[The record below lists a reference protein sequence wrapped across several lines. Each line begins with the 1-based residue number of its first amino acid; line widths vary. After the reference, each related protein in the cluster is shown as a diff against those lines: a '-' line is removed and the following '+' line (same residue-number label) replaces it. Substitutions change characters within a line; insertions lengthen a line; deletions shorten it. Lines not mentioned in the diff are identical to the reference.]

1 MKFKGGN
8 YLNIKLSALDQS
20 PIGEGSNSSEALRNT
35 IVLAQ
40 ELEKLGYYRFWVSEH
55 HDTRSLAGSSPEI
68 LISSIAAKTNKI
80 RVGSGGVMLPNY
92 SPYKVAENF
101 KVLEALYPNRIDLG
115 IGRAP
120 GGMPLASKALM
131 QGRSIFNDN
140 YEEKVLYLVRYIYDI
155 VPENHE
161 FSGLKATPIVNTYP
175 EIHILGSSGGSA
187 GLAANIGASYAYA
200 QFITGGM
207 GVSSVNWYRDNF
219 KKSVVSLSPNTI
231 ICSFVIC
238 CETEEEISNQVAI
251 MDLTLLLVE
260 TGKSYGMPSLEK
272 ALAYKYS
279 EGEMQ
284 IVKRNRKR
292 MIIGTPD
299 KVKEQIINMSKLY
312 NTDEFMIINLNTN
325 LEDKIKSYKLISESF

>member
-1 MKFKGGN
+1 M
-8 YLNIKLSALDQS
+8 NIKLSALDQS
-20 PIGEGSNSSEALRNT
+20 PMGEGSNSTEALRNT
-35 IVLAQ
+35 IVLGQ

-68 LISSIAAKTNKI
+68 LISSIAAKTTKI

-120 GGMPLASKALM
+120 GGMLLASKALM

-140 YEEKVLYLVRYIYDI
+140 YEEKVLDLIRYIYDI

-161 FSGLKATPIVNTYP
+161 FSGLKATPIINTYP

-187 GLAANIGASYAYA
+187 SLAAEVGASYAYA

-207 GVSSVNWYRDNF
+207 GVSSVNWYRDKF
-219 KKSVVSLSPNTI
+219 KKSVVSTAANTI

-238 CETEEEISNQVAI
+238 GETEEEVNNQTAM

-260 TGKSYGMPSLEK
+260 TGKSYGVPSLEK

-279 EGEMQ
+279 EEEMK
-284 IVKRNRKR
+284 IVSRNRRR

-299 KVKEQIINMSKLY
+299 KVKEEIINMSKLY

-325 LEDKIKSYKLISESF
+325 LEEKIKSYKLISEAFK

>member
-1 MKFKGGN
+1 MH
-8 YLNIKLSALDQS
+8 IKLSALDQS
-20 PIGEGSNSSEALRNT
+20 PIAENSNSREALMNT
-35 IVLAQ
+35 IKLAE

-55 HDTRSLAGSSPEI
+55 HDTKSLAGSSPEI
-68 LISSIAAKTNKI
+68 LISSIAAKTKKI

-92 SPYKVAENF
+92 SAYKVAENF

-120 GGMPLASKALM
+120 GGMPLATKALM

-140 YEEKVLYLVRYIYDI
+140 YEEKVLDLIRYIYDI

-161 FSGLKATPIVNTYP
+161 FSGLKATPIVDTYP

-187 GLAANIGASYAYA
+187 SLAAEVGASYAYA

-219 KKSVVSLSPNTI
+219 KGTIMSSSPNTI

-238 CETEEEISNQVAI
+238 AENEEDVKNQLAI

-260 TGKSYGMPSLEK
+260 TGKS
-272 ALAYKYS
+272 
-279 EGEMQ
+279 
-284 IVKRNRKR
+284 
-292 MIIGTPD
+292 
-299 KVKEQIINMSKLY
+299 
-312 NTDEFMIINLNTN
+312 LN
-325 LEDKIKSYKLISESF
+325 

>member
-1 MKFKGGN
+1 M
-8 YLNIKLSALDQS
+8 NIKLSALDQS
-20 PIGEGSNSSEALRNT
+20 PIGEGSNSTEALRNT

-68 LISSIAAKTNKI
+68 LISSIAAKTSKI

-131 QGRSIFNDN
+131 QGRSIFSDN
-140 YEEKVLYLVRYIYDI
+140 YEEKVLDLIRYIYDI

-161 FSGLKATPIVNTYP
+161 FSGLKATPLVNTYP

-187 GLAANIGASYAYA
+187 SLAAGTGASYAYA

-219 KKSVVSLSPNTI
+219 KKSVVSSSPNTI

-238 CETEEEISNQVAI
+238 AETEEEVNNQAAM

-260 TGKSYGMPSLEK
+260 TGKSYGIPSLER

-279 EGEMQ
+279 EAEMK
-284 IVKRNRKR
+284 IVNRNRRR

-299 KVKEQIINMSKLY
+299 KVKEQIIDMSKFY

-325 LEDKIKSYKLISESF
+325 LDEKIKSYKLISEAFN

>member
-1 MKFKGGN
+1 M
-8 YLNIKLSALDQS
+8 NIKLSALDQS

-140 YEEKVLYLVRYIYDI
+140 YEEKVLDLVRYIYDI

-238 CETEEEISNQVAI
+238 CET
-251 MDLTLLLVE
+251 
-260 TGKSYGMPSLEK
+260 GKSYGMPSLEK

>member
-140 YEEKVLYLVRYIYDI
+140 YEEKVLDLVRYIYDI

-175 EIHILGSSGGSA
+175 EIHILGSSGEVQD
-187 GLAANIGASYAYA
+187 L
-200 QFITGGM
+200 Q
-207 GVSSVNWYRDNF
+207 
-219 KKSVVSLSPNTI
+219 
-231 ICSFVIC
+231 
-238 CETEEEISNQVAI
+238 
-251 MDLTLLLVE
+251 LTLAHLMHMLIYYWR
-260 TGKSYGMPSLEK
+260 YG
-272 ALAYKYS
+272 
-279 EGEMQ
+279 
-284 IVKRNRKR
+284 
-292 MIIGTPD
+292 
-299 KVKEQIINMSKLY
+299 SKL
-312 NTDEFMIINLNTN
+312 
-325 LEDKIKSYKLISESF
+325 SKLV

>member
-1 MKFKGGN
+1 MD
-8 YLNIKLSALDQS
+8 IKLSALDQS
-20 PIGEGSNSSEALRNT
+20 PIGEGSNSTEALRNT
-35 IVLAQ
+35 ITLAQ

-131 QGRSIFNDN
+131 QGRSIFTDN
-140 YEEKVLYLVRYIYDI
+140 YEEKVLDLVRYIYDI
-155 VPENHE
+155 VPESHE
-161 FSGLKATPIVNTYP
+161 FNGLKATPIISTYP

-187 GLAANIGASYAYA
+187 GLAAEIGASYAYA
-200 QFITGGM
+200 QFITAGM
-207 GVSSVNWYRDNF
+207 GVSSVNWYRDKF
-219 KKSVVSLSPNTI
+219 KESVISSSPNTI

-238 CETEEEISNQVAI
+238 CETEEEVNNQLAI

-260 TGKSYGMPSLEK
+260 TGKAYKVPSLER
-272 ALAYKYS
+272 ALNYKYS
-279 EGEMQ
+279 QSEAQ
-284 IVKRNRKR
+284 VINRNSRR
-292 MIIGTPD
+292 MIYGTPE
-299 KVKEQIINMSKLY
+299 KVKEQLINMSKLY
-312 NTDEFMIINLNTN
+312 NTSEFMIINLSANID
-325 LEDKIKSYKLISESF
+325 DKIKSYRLISEAFK

>member
-1 MKFKGGN
+1 MD
-8 YLNIKLSALDQS
+8 IKLSALDQS
-20 PIGEGSNSSEALRNT
+20 PIGEGSNSTEALRNT
-35 IVLAQ
+35 ITLAQ

-131 QGRSIFNDN
+131 QGRSIFTDN
-140 YEEKVLYLVRYIYDI
+140 YEEKVLDLVRYIYDI
-155 VPENHE
+155 VPESHE
-161 FSGLKATPIVNTYP
+161 FNGLKATPIISTYP

-187 GLAANIGASYAYA
+187 GLAAEIGASYAYA
-200 QFITGGM
+200 QFITAGM
-207 GVSSVNWYRDNF
+207 GVSSVNWYRDKF
-219 KKSVVSLSPNTI
+219 KESVISSSPNTI

-238 CETEEEISNQVAI
+238 CETEEEVNNQLAI

-260 TGKSYGMPSLEK
+260 TGKAYKVPSLER
-272 ALAYKYS
+272 ALNYKYS
-279 EGEMQ
+279 QSEAQ
-284 IVKRNRKR
+284 VINRNRRR
-292 MIIGTPD
+292 MIYGTPE
-299 KVKEQIINMSKLY
+299 KVKEQLINMSKLY
-312 NTDEFMIINLNTN
+312 NTSEFMIINLSANID
-325 LEDKIKSYKLISESF
+325 DKIKSYRLISEAFK

>member
-1 MKFKGGN
+1 M
-8 YLNIKLSALDQS
+8 NIKLSALDQS
-20 PIGEGSNSSEALRNT
+20 PIREGSTSTEALNNT
-35 IVLAQ
+35 ITLAV

-55 HDTRSLAGSSPEI
+55 HDTKSLAGSSPEV
-68 LISSIAAKTNKI
+68 LISSIAARTNKI

-115 IGRAP
+115 LGRAP
-120 GGMPLASKALM
+120 GGMPLATKALM

-140 YEEKVLYLVRYIYDI
+140 YEEKVLDLVRYIYDI

-161 FSGLKATPIVNTYP
+161 FSGLKATPIINTYP

-187 GLAANIGASYAYA
+187 GLASGIGASYAYA

-219 KKSVVSLSPNTI
+219 KKSVISSAPNTI

-238 CETEEEISNQVAI
+238 GETEEEVNNQIAI

-260 TGKSYGMPSLEK
+260 MGKSLGVPSLEK
-272 ALAYKYS
+272 ALNYKYS
-279 EGEMQ
+279 EAEMK
-284 IVKRNRKR
+284 VVNRNRKR
-292 MIIGTPD
+292 MIVGTPD
-299 KVKEQIINMSKLY
+299 KIREQLINMSKLY
-312 NTDEFMIINLNTN
+312 NTDEFMIINLNTS
-325 LEDKIKSYKLISESF
+325 LEEKLKSYRLISEAFKE

>member
-1 MKFKGGN
+1 M
-8 YLNIKLSALDQS
+8 
-20 PIGEGSNSSEALRNT
+20 
-35 IVLAQ
+35 
-40 ELEKLGYYRFWVSEH
+40 
-55 HDTRSLAGSSPEI
+55 
-68 LISSIAAKTNKI
+68 
-80 RVGSGGVMLPNY
+80 
-92 SPYKVAENF
+92 
-101 KVLEALYPNRIDLG
+101 LEALYPNRADLG

-140 YEEKVLYLVRYIYDI
+140 YEEKVLDLVRYIYDI

-187 GLAANIGASYAYA
+187 SLAAGVGASYAYA

-219 KKSVVSLSPNTI
+219 KKSVVSSSPNTI